1 MLCRH
6 PAPWYPEH
14 NMGWSRHPGQI
25 LFPFPQ
31 IWNATRSV
39 PYRIKLCQL
48 KSRLEFHIEA
58 VYICGNI
65 ISHERPSFSQESKPT
80 RHIGSFT
87 CSSVYQKLFLQT
99 RMKQGHLSHVS
110 LLPQFYPARL
120 ENSAVRGND
129 RQNPPPENKLIPC
142 LIEVALVQMRRL
154 AVHASCQL
162 SDYLK
167 TNPFGL
173 CSDSHIHFLLNPL
186 TSIIWLFNL
195 VYIIAPYLS
204 QKLPSM
210 EMTVIVLMSG
220 FLSM

>member
-1 MLCRH
+1 M
-6 PAPWYPEH
+6 
-14 NMGWSRHPGQI
+14 
-25 LFPFPQ
+25 
-31 IWNATRSV
+31 
-39 PYRIKLCQL
+39 
-48 KSRLEFHIEA
+48 
-58 VYICGNI
+58 
-65 ISHERPSFSQESKPT
+65 
-80 RHIGSFT
+80 
-87 CSSVYQKLFLQT
+87 
-99 RMKQGHLSHVS
+99 S

-129 RQNPPPENKLIPC
+129 RQNPPPENKLIPR

-154 AVHASCQL
+154 AVHASCQF

-167 TNPFGL
+167 PDPFGL

-210 EMTVIVLMSG
+210 EMAVKVLMSG
-220 FLSM
+220 FLSMSGKRILLDKTAAWLTSSPPNRYLFSSFKTLVEALKNDCAN